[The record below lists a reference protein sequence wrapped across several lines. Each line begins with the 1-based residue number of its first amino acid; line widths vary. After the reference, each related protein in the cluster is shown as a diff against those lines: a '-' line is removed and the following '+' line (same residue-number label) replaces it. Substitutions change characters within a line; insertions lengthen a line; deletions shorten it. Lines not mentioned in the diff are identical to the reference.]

1 MNVRFTLLPQTL
13 AIVRLDGDATQP
25 EWARGEFVSVTRTPG
40 ELSVVC
46 DDGFVPDGV
55 TAARGWRCL
64 RAEGPFPLDVVG
76 IAAAFLAPLAA
87 AGIAIF
93 LIATYDTDYLLID
106 GRNLPRAIDVLHAA
120 GHTIG
125 TSDRPA

>member
-1 MNVRFTLLPQTL
+1 MNVHFTLLPQTL
-13 AIVRLDGDATQP
+13 AIVRLDGDAAQP
-25 EWARGEFVSVTRTPG
+25 AWAGGEFVSITRTPG

-46 DDGFVPDGV
+46 DDAHVPDDV

-76 IAAAFLAPLAA
+76 IAVAFLTPLAA

-106 GRNLPRAIDVLHAA
+106 GCNLPRALEVLRAS

-125 TSDRPA
+125 RADESV